1 MEKHASR
8 SKESTEGKSRY
19 DILANLNFLR
29 EPLFTAN
36 YLPLSMLGS
45 GICICIL
52 HIAYAYAYANCSKS
66 GDHGDPHSCFNPSH
80 VPQAFAFSVPAL

>member
-8 SKESTEGKSRY
+8 SKESTEGKSSY

-45 GICICIL
+45 SICICICICIL
-52 HIAYAYAYANCSKS
+52 HMHMHIAARVGITVIPTLAAILHTFHKL
-66 GDHGDPHSCFNPSH
+66 
-80 VPQAFAFSVPAL
+80 FAFSVPAL

>member
-8 SKESTEGKSRY
+8 SKESTEGKSSY

-45 GICICIL
+45 SICICIL
-52 HIAYAYAYANCSKS
+52 HMHMHIAARVGITVIPTLAAILHTFHKL
-66 GDHGDPHSCFNPSH
+66 
-80 VPQAFAFSVPAL
+80 FAFSVPAL